1 MAKSTKPRKDWDAIK
16 LDYIQGMPLNEIQ
29 DKYNID
35 KPQVVKKAKQK
46 GWGEHKSFAKTYDAL
61 ATATNNMIEDHLDE
75 YPDIKEMREK
85 LNSQL
90 LPSQVEQSNKDLAMI
105 ALYKHSLI
113 TAQQKI
119 AQAINKSADQI
130 NEILET
136 NPGGLYTSRIGAD
149 GSTSYEPTNNH
160 LKNLATFFTENNKV
174 LGFNNAPQVA
184 IQQNNQDK
192 DTPNYININIIGE

>member
-75 YPDIKEMREK
+75 YPEIKEMREK

-174 LGFNNAPQVA
+174 LGLNNTPQVA
-184 IQQNNQDK
+184 IQQNNQDNG
-192 DTPNYININIIGE
+192 TPNHININIIGE